1 MNENEKKSLF
11 HEALAFL
18 VESANI
24 NNGTLTI
31 DEIKLALKDVIT
43 DDSMY
48 QLVYDY
54 LLENKISITGYIPI
68 AKKSTNDEEIL
79 EVMNISEI
87 ELSTE
92 EEDLKEKSFIDM
104 YYEDLKAVGDI
115 SADEELLILK
125 DFIANKDD
133 KISFN
138 RLTESNLKVVTSLI
152 EEYKN
157 KGVFLGDLLQE
168 GNLGLIEGILTYEG
182 ELQISDFH
190 NHLYAS
196 IKNALNDAVLE
207 QNSSIRVGSH
217 AADRANELDRV
228 SITLSKEL
236 DRTPTLEELS
246 KYLSLSEDEVE
257 RIMKMSLSA
266 LTINENIDEDIDN
279 SPN

>member
-68 AKKSTNDEEIL
+68 AKKSTNDEEIP

-246 KYLSLSEDEVE
+246 KYLSLPEDEVE

>member
-68 AKKSTNDEEIL
+68 AKKSTNDEEIP

-138 RLTESNLKVVTSLI
+138 RLTEANLKVVTSLS

-217 AADRANELDRV
+217 AADRANELDRA

-246 KYLSLSEDEVE
+246 KYLSLPEDEVE

>member
-68 AKKSTNDEEIL
+68 AKKSTNDEEIP

-138 RLTESNLKVVTSLI
+138 RLTEANLKVVTSLS

-217 AADRANELDRV
+217 AADRANELDRA

-246 KYLSLSEDEVE
+246 KYLSLPEDEVE

-279 SPN
+279 FPN

>member
-68 AKKSTNDEEIL
+68 AKKSTNDEEIP

-138 RLTESNLKVVTSLI
+138 RLTEANLKVVTSLS

-157 KGVFLGDLLQE
+157 KGVSLGDLLQE

-217 AADRANELDRV
+217 AADRANELDRA

-246 KYLSLSEDEVE
+246 KYLSLPEDEVE

-279 SPN
+279 FPN

>member
-68 AKKSTNDEEIL
+68 AKKSTNDEEIP

-115 SADEELLILK
+115 SAEEELLILK

-217 AADRANELDRV
+217 AADRANELDRA

-246 KYLSLSEDEVE
+246 KYLSLPENEVE

>member
-1 MNENEKKSLF
+1 MNKNKKKSLF

-68 AKKSTNDEEIL
+68 AKKSTNDEEIP

-138 RLTESNLKVVTSLI
+138 RLTEANLKVVTSLS

-217 AADRANELDRV
+217 AADRANELDRA

-246 KYLSLSEDEVE
+246 KYLSLPEDEVE

>member
-68 AKKSTNDEEIL
+68 AKKSTNDEEIP

-138 RLTESNLKVVTSLI
+138 RLTEANLKVVTSLS

-217 AADRANELDRV
+217 AADRANELDRA

>member
-68 AKKSTNDEEIL
+68 AKKSTNDEEIP

-115 SADEELLILK
+115 SAEEELLILK

-217 AADRANELDRV
+217 AADRANELDRA

-246 KYLSLSEDEVE
+246 KYLSLPEDEVE